1 MTNRYFNDEN
11 RRQISQTIP
20 MGRLATTG
28 DIAKLVVFLASDRS
42 GYITGETIT
51 IDGGYLTR

>member
-1 MTNRYFNDEN
+1 
-11 RRQISQTIP
+11 

-28 DIAKLVVFLASDRS
+28 DIAKLVVFLASDAS

-51 IDGGYLTR
+51 VDGGYLTR